1 MNAWKTALW
10 IMALLAPACAA
21 AQTKIDPTVFTQ
33 DIAKRIAAEVGGG
46 KVSVAGRLELRVG
59 SPDPDPAETSERTPE
74 PATLYLDRIHQF
86 CERNPA
92 DACEET
98 KANYIAAMLA
108 QRDGPPPLTRERL
121 RVVVRGSDYCDQLGK
136 MFESGKGTPIIETL
150 APGLCA
156 VLVADY
162 PRLIGVV
169 TSDKLET
176 LELGV
181 AGAWLIGRE
190 QALAGLP
197 KVGREV
203 ELKDGVVALIDDPY
217 MSSLMLDHDGW
228 NQLARRSGGEILVA
242 VPEDVSVL
250 VQRRSTADLP
260 GFRDLVGSI
269 YHDAQRSISTRI
281 YRWTG
286 NGWAVLD

>member
-1 MNAWKTALW
+1 MKAWMTALW
-10 IMALLAPACAA
+10 LMALLAPACAA
-21 AQTKIDPTVFTQ
+21 AQTEIDPTAFTQ
-33 DIAKRIAAEVGGG
+33 DIAQRITGALGPD
-46 KVSVAGRLELRVG
+46 KVRVAGRLELTVE
-59 SPDPDPAETSERTPE
+59 PPAPDPADTHEQPQE
-74 PATLYLDRIHQF
+74 PATLYLDRIHKF

-98 KANYIAAMLA
+98 KSNYIAAMLA

-121 RVVVRGSDYCDQLGK
+121 RVVVRGSDYCNQLEK
-136 MFESGKGTPIIETL
+136 MFESGKGTPVIETL

-162 PRLIGVV
+162 PRLMGVV

-176 LELGV
+176 LKLGV

-203 ELKDGVVALIDDPY
+203 ELKDGIVALVDDPY

-250 VQRRSTADLP
+250 VQRRSTANLP
-260 GFRDLVGSI
+260 ELRNLVGEAFHS
-269 YHDAQRSISTRI
+269 AQRSISTRI

>member
-1 MNAWKTALW
+1 MKAWTTALGL
-10 IMALLAPACAA
+10 MALLAPACAA
-21 AQTKIDPTVFTQ
+21 AQTEIDPTGFTQ
-33 DIAKRIAAEVGGG
+33 DVANRITGALGPG
-46 KVSVAGRLELRVG
+46 KVRVVGRLELTVE
-59 SPDPDPAETSERTPE
+59 PPAPDPADPGDRPHE

-86 CERNPA
+86 CERNTA
-92 DACEET
+92 EACEET
-98 KANYIAAMLA
+98 KSNYIAAMLA

-121 RVVVRGSDYCDQLGK
+121 RVVVRGSDYCDQLET
-136 MFESGKGTPIIETL
+136 MFESGKRTPVIEAL

-162 PRLIGVV
+162 PRLMGVI
-169 TSDKLET
+169 TSDDLET
-176 LELGV
+176 LKLGV

-217 MSSLMLDHDGW
+217 MSSLVLDHDGW
-228 NQLARRSGGEILVA
+228 NQLARRTGGEILVA
-242 VPEDVSVL
+242 VPEDISVL

-260 GFRDLVGSI
+260 ELRDLVTSI
-269 YHDAQRSISTRI
+269 AHQAQRSISTRI